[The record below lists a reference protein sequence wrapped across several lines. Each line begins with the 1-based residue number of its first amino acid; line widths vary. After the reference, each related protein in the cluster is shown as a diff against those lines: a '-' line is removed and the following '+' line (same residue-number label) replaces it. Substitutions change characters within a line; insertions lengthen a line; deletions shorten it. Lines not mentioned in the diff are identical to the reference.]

1 MACAYRQCLRCTARD
16 MIIVCFSRDI
26 HLGKYFA
33 DIQREGSAQGKKF
46 VLQLQSEQSA
56 GAANLRPP
64 PLDNTNEDEGKDD

>member
-33 DIQREGSAQGKKF
+33 DIQREGSAQGKE
-46 VLQLQSEQSA
+46 VRSATTVRAECWCCESET
-56 GAANLRPP
+56 P